1 MGGALS
7 KELTERIKGIRLLIF
22 DVDGVLTD
30 GRIVYTDG
38 GAEIKAFDV
47 RDGHGIKLVMRSG
60 IDVALITAR
69 QSSVVDHRAR
79 DLGIGLVYQ
88 GMKDKLKAFDEIL
101 EKKSL
106 KPAEAAYVGDDIID
120 LPVLKR
126 VGFSCA
132 VSDAVEEV
140 KGAVDYVASKPG
152 GGGAAREICELIL
165 KAQSR
170 WEGIVQGYLR
180 R

>member
-1 MGGALS
+1 MGGTLS

-38 GAEIKAFDV
+38 GVEIKAFDV

-60 IDVALITAR
+60 LDVALITAR
-69 QSSVVDHRAR
+69 QSSVVDYRAK
-79 DLGIGLVYQ
+79 DLGIDLVYQ

-106 KPAEAAYVGDDIID
+106 KPADAAYVGDDIID

-126 VGFSCA
+126 AGFSCA
-132 VSDAVEEV
+132 VSDAVDEV

-152 GGGAAREICELIL
+152 GRGAAREICELIL
-165 KAQSR
+165 KAQSK
-170 WEGIVQGYLR
+170 WDGIVQGYLR